1 MPINQNASSVS
12 VDLTEYE
19 NKISVNLF
27 SAEGITLV
35 TNVIGILVIRIKLN
49 NKINVLFFVI
59 SRKHIF
65 WVLMP

>member
-1 MPINQNASSVS
+1 MPINQNASSAS